1 MIDKL
6 IRFRFLRKKAESGV
20 IVNQKLIEKLKEKKP
35 IAVDARLVVD
45 RNRWFLITLALTA
58 ITAFALVL
66 AWNASKRADANIKV
80 AWVKMYPNGTWDVE
94 FHDETRQV
102 EFFKTTIDFLIRNYI
117 ERRFREVPYAID
129 TDYGFALKFMAPP
142 LSSEFMAKDG
152 FNAAD
157 RAAKVASC
165 IDCPFKEIEVR
176 NIDHY
181 DSDRTKFGKH
191 DAALYR
197 SNVFITET
205 TKNHDGTVKE
215 RVKKI
220 VSLHWRLKSKEE
232 IQAEK
237 QKLKDNPVGL
247 EILKNDVIIDP
258 SN

>member
-6 IRFRFLRKKAESGV
+6 SKLGLLRRKAETGV
-20 IVNQKLIEKLKEKKP
+20 IVNQKIIEKLKGKKP

-45 RNRWFLITLALTA
+45 RNRWFLFSLVLTA
-58 ITAFALVL
+58 LTAFALTF
-66 AWNASKRADANIKV
+66 AWSTSKRADENIKV

-117 ERRFREVPYAID
+117 ERRFREVPYAVD
-129 TDYGFALKFMAPP
+129 TDYGFALKFMAPA
-142 LSSEFMAKDG
+142 LLAEFMAKDG
-152 FNAAD
+152 YNAAD
-157 RAAKVASC
+157 RAAKLASC
-165 IDCPFKEIEVR
+165 SDCPLKEVEVR

-181 DSDRTKFGKH
+181 DSDKTRFGKH
-191 DAALYR
+191 DGALYR
-197 SNVFITET
+197 SNVFITEIS
-205 TKNHDGTVKE
+205 KNPDGTAKD

-232 IQAEK
+232 IQREK
-237 QKLKDNPVGL
+237 QKLKDNPIGL

-258 SN
+258 ST